1 MENNDAE
8 KLMTDDIDEYGDGE
22 FTDKE
27 DYNTS
32 FPRGIIAAHFIDEMA
47 TAIRISSNNEDGEI
61 AQDVVQVDPQSPM
74 YQDLMKLTTLEKI
87 DEDTIEDTKQRVE
100 EWKQYEAFRRSMAG
114 DPTPEPIIVDD
125 TAWRLDN
132 LLDTLTTKF
141 TKEDLFT
148 LKLQIFE
155 SKLLKDRN
163 KIEDKEKRSLIRK
176 AETPLDTLVHYHA
189 MLEGS
194 V

>member
-1 MENNDAE
+1 MKNNE
-8 KLMTDDIDEYGDGE
+8 
-22 FTDKE
+22 
-27 DYNTS
+27 S
-32 FPRGIIAAHFIDEMA
+32 FPRGIIVAHFIDEEA

-61 AQDVVQVDPQSPM
+61 LQDVVQVDPQSPM

-87 DEDTIEDTKQRVE
+87 DEDTIEDTKLRVE
-100 EWKQYEAFRRSMAG
+100 EWKHYEAFRESLTG
-114 DPTPEPIIVDD
+114 DPTPAPILVDD
-125 TAWRLDN
+125 TAWGLDN
-132 LLDTLTTKF
+132 LLDTVTTNF

-155 SKLLKDRN
+155 SEVVKNSKDR
-163 KIEDKEKRSLIRK
+163 ETRSLIRK
-176 AETPLDTLVHYHA
+176 AKTPLEVLSHYHT

>member
-1 MENNDAE
+1 MKNNE
-8 KLMTDDIDEYGDGE
+8 TSE
-22 FTDKE
+22 
-27 DYNTS
+27 S
-32 FPRGIIAAHFIDEMA
+32 FPRGIIEAHFIDEEA
-47 TAIRISSNNEDGEI
+47 TAIRVSSNNEDGEI
-61 AQDVVQVDPQSPM
+61 LQDVVQVDPQSPM

-100 EWKQYEAFRRSMAG
+100 EWKQFEAFRESLTG
-114 DPTPEPIIVDD
+114 DPEPAPILVDD
-125 TAWRLDN
+125 TAWGLDN
-132 LLDTLTTKF
+132 LLDTVTTNF

-155 SKLLKDRN
+155 SEVVKNSKDR
-163 KIEDKEKRSLIRK
+163 EMRSLIRK
-176 AETPLDTLVHYHA
+176 ASTPLEALSHYYK